1 MDALDCASL
10 EELGLDHRMRLV
22 KLRRARGSG
31 HATAA
36 DAQSVMEGI
45 WLARDLDQVPNYSLS
60 QLLPPTLQGLDV
72 AVARLIHAI
81 EEQQRVLVVGD
92 FDADGATATV
102 LVVTALKAMGASHVD
117 WKIPDR
123 FRHGYGLSECLVEEL
138 GEPLPD
144 VLLTVDQGISSLEGV
159 ALAKSRGMDV
169 IVTDHHLPGP
179 SLPNADAIINPNL
192 AGERFPS
199 KHLAGVGVV
208 FYLMVALRQQL
219 RSMDYFRDIAEP
231 RLDQWLDLVALGTVA
246 DLVTLDDNNRRLV
259 AQGIRRI
266 RAGQTRPGMRALL
279 EVAKRNLRYA
289 DAADLGF
296 AVGPR
301 LNAAGRLDDMGLGV
315 RCLLA
320 TSESEAF
327 DLAQR
332 LDVINSQRRSM
343 QAKMQ
348 SEAMSQAEQLM
359 ADLDQGLLGAC
370 LFDAH
375 WHEGLVGL
383 VAGQVAE
390 RIQRPV
396 VAFAPEA
403 DGGGCLK
410 GSARSPGH
418 IHMRDLLVKLDTQH
432 PGMIERFGGHSGA
445 AGLTIASDQLDSFKS
460 AFMKLVEEIPASEAV
475 VESDGALSADA
486 LSVELAQS
494 ISDSGP
500 WGQGFPEPL
509 FDGQFKV
516 IDRRI
521 VGADHLK
528 LQLQPAGG
536 GPIVDAIAFRAAR
549 LFRETLP
556 QPWHVTYRLKVNRW
570 RGQTQVQLNLQHW
583 VSEVLDSA

>member
-1 MDALDCASL
+1 
-10 EELGLDHRMRLV
+10 
-22 KLRRARGSG
+22 
-31 HATAA
+31 
-36 DAQSVMEGI
+36 
-45 WLARDLDQVPNYSLS
+45 
-60 QLLPPTLQGLDV
+60 V
-72 AVARLIHAI
+72 AIERLINAI
-81 EEQQRVLVVGD
+81 KAQQRILVVGD

-102 LVVTALKAMGASHVD
+102 LVVTALKAMGARHVY

-123 FRHGYGLSECLVEEL
+123 FRHGYGLSECLINEL
-138 GEPLPD
+138 DEPLPD
-144 VLLTVDQGISSLEGV
+144 VLLTVDQGVSSVPGV

-179 SLPNADAIINPNL
+179 QLPNADAIINPNL
-192 AGERFPS
+192 AGDQFPS

-219 RSMDYFRDIAEP
+219 RAEDYFRDIAEP

-246 DLVTLDDNNRRLV
+246 DLVRLDDNNRRLV

-266 RAGQTRPGMRALL
+266 RAGQTRPGIRALL
-279 EVAKRNLRYA
+279 EVAKRNLRYTQ
-289 DAADLGF
+289 AADLGY

-320 TSESEAF
+320 TTESEAF
-327 DLAQR
+327 DLARQ
-332 LDVINSQRRSM
+332 LDVINSKRRAM

-348 SEAMSQAEQLM
+348 SEAMSQAEQLT
-359 ADLDQGLLGAC
+359 ASLDRGLLGAC
-370 LFDAH
+370 LFNAD

-403 DGGGCLK
+403 EGGNRLK
-410 GSARSPGH
+410 GSARSPGS
-418 IHMRDLLVKLDTQH
+418 IHMRDLLVELDTSH

-445 AGLTIASDQLDSFKS
+445 AGLTIASHQLDSFKM
-460 AFMKLVEEIPASEAV
+460 AFMQRVEQIPVSEAV
-475 VESDGALSADA
+475 VQSDGSLPEEA
-486 LSVELAQS
+486 LSVALAES

-509 FDGQFKV
+509 FDGQFMV

-521 VGADHLK
+521 VGAEHLK
-528 LQLQPAGG
+528 LQLQPVGG
-536 GPIVDAIAFRAAR
+536 GRVVDAIAFRAAR

-556 QPWHVTYRLKVNRW
+556 QPWHVTYRLEVNRW

-583 VSEVLDSA
+583 VLEVLDSA